1 MTENATSISEVR
13 SSFEAEHVNK
23 IYGKRNVHFT
33 SNSDMRTSEVPKT
46 RVSLSIHK
54 VRIEECLITPF

>member
-13 SSFEAEHVNK
+13 SSLEAEHINT
-23 IYGKRNVHFT
+23 IYGKKNVQFI
-33 SNSDMRTSEVPKT
+33 SDTRTSEVPKT

-54 VRIEECLITPF
+54 V